1 MSDLMSLTV
10 LEMILSVFFIALAV
24 TVVFRML
31 RLSVILGYLLVGALV
46 GPHAFGLV
54 PDSEYIKQIAEF
66 GIVFLMFTVGLEF
79 SLPKLFALKYSVF
92 VIGGLQVISCVVI
105 TTLVGAALGMHFL
118 SALVAGSIVAMSSTA
133 IVVKQLHDQHE
144 LQSPFGLNA
153 IGVLLFQ
160 DLAVIPLI
168 ILIAGLADTGK
179 ESLTSILFWALANG
193 ICAILLIFVMGRW
206 LLRPLFHLISRTRS
220 IELFTLSVL
229 LVTLTS
235 AWLTHILGLSFAL
248 GAFLAG
254 IMLAETEFRH
264 QIEIEVRPFRDIL
277 LGLFFITIGML
288 ANVTTWLHT
297 WFWIAFL
304 VFALVI
310 GKMAVIILISRLSGN
325 STSTALRTGLVLAQ
339 GGEFGF
345 AILTLAL
352 SENIIPAEQ
361 GQIILAGLLISIAI
375 APLLIFFNKKI
386 AHFFAPKK
394 DNLTDPQIQQQITER
409 AQLLKNHVIICGYG
423 RVGQHVARLL
433 EKVSF
438 PCVSIDFD
446 SELVHRAGLAGE
458 DVLYGDAAHP
468 EFLKKAGIAHAKVL
482 VISLSDHRV
491 ATAILTMARNLYPK
505 LPILVRCRDKAELQ
519 HFKELGATE
528 IIAELFEAS
537 LTLSNHLLQLIQL
550 PREKVAD
557 VIQKIRSSDYELLQQ
572 VYTGDSEDEP
582 TDSDAPLPDQL
593 RPVLITENAYAIGK
607 TLGELDLRHFHVE
620 VVAIRHEQAKQ
631 SMPLDNVKIYVG
643 DILILSGLATNVE
656 LAEQRI
662 LEG

>member
-1 MSDLMSLTV
+1 MNLSI
-10 LEMILSVFFIALAV
+10 LEIILSVFFIALAV
-24 TVVFRML
+24 TVIFRML

-79 SLPKLFALKYSVF
+79 SLPKLLALKYSVF
-92 VIGGLQVISCVVI
+92 VIGGLQVIFCVII
-105 TTLVGAALGMHFL
+105 TTLVGMAIGMNIL
-118 SALVAGSIVAMSSTA
+118 SALVTGSIVAMSSTA

-144 LQSPFGLNA
+144 LQTPFGLNA

-179 ESLTSILFWALANG
+179 ESLSSILFWAMING
-193 ICAILLIFVMGRW
+193 LCALFLIFIMGRW

-220 IELFTLSVL
+220 VELFTLSVL
-229 LVTLTS
+229 LVTLTA

-264 QIEIEVRPFRDIL
+264 QIEVEIRPFRDLL

-288 ANVTTWLHT
+288 ANVTTWPQTAL
-297 WFWIAFL
+297 WIALL
-304 VFALVI
+304 VLALVM
-310 GKMAVIILISRLSGN
+310 GKMFLIMLISRLSGN
-325 STSTALRTGLVLAQ
+325 NASTALRTGLILAQ

-352 SENIIPAEQ
+352 TDKIIPPEY
-361 GQIILAGLLISIAI
+361 GQVILAGLLISIAM
-375 APLLIFFNKKI
+375 APLLIYFNKKI
-386 AHFFAPKK
+386 ANFFVPKK

-409 AQLLKNHVIICGYG
+409 AQALKNHVIICGYG
-423 RVGQHVARLL
+423 RVGQHIARLL
-433 EKVSF
+433 DRVSF
-438 PCVSIDFD
+438 PYVSIDFD
-446 SELVHRAGLAGE
+446 SELVHRACLAGE
-458 DVLYGDAAHP
+458 DVLYGNAVHP
-468 EFLKKAGIAHAKVL
+468 ELLKKAGIEHAKVL
-482 VISLSDHRV
+482 VISLSDHQA
-491 ATAILTMARNLYPK
+491 ATQILTMVRTRYK
-505 LPILVRCRDKAELQ
+505 TLPILVRCRDKAELQ
-519 HFKELGATE
+519 HFKELGATQ
-528 IIAELFEAS
+528 IIAELYEAS

-572 VYTGDSEDEP
+572 LYTGEFEDKP
-582 TDSDAPLPDQL
+582 ADGSAVLPDQL
-593 RPVLITENAYAIGK
+593 RPVLITENAYAINR
-607 TLGELDLRHFHVE
+607 TLGELDLHSFHVE
-620 VVAIRHEQAKQ
+620 VIAIRHEHSKHIK
-631 SMPLDNVKIYVG
+631 PHDDVKIHLN
-643 DILILSGLATNVE
+643 DIVILSGLATHLE